1 MILTRSP
8 LRISLGGGGTD
19 LPSYYRKAGGFL
31 IAAAIQQYIYVSLHR
46 TFVEDFIL
54 KYSEMER
61 VQDTEEVRHPIVR
74 EALKLLDVDP
84 AHLEITSFADIPAGT
99 GLGSSGTFTCALLH
113 ALHEHAGIHMT
124 RSELA
129 EQACRIEIEKLN
141 EPSGKQDQYISVFGG
156 ITQFTFRE
164 DDAVDVEPLPLSV
177 SQRLDLED
185 SLVMFFT
192 GYSRRAS
199 DILAEQDK
207 NTKNSNSTMIQNLN
221 RVKEIGYES
230 KKALLES
237 RIEDFGHL
245 MHEHWLRKKQRSSRM
260 VNQSINDAYDVA
272 MSNGALGGKLIG
284 AGGGGFLLFV
294 TTDKKRTRHAMADLG
309 LREVPVRF
317 DYAGTQTMIGRS

>member
-19 LPSYYRKAGGFL
+19 LPSYYRERGGFL
-31 IAAAIQQYIYVSLHR
+31 IAGAIQQYIYVSLHR

-61 VQDTEEVRHPIVR
+61 VSSADQVRHPIVR
-74 EALKLLDVDP
+74 EALKMLAVDP
-84 AHLEITSFADIPAGT
+84 SHLEITSFADIPAGT
-99 GLGSSGTFTCALLH
+99 GLGSSGTFTCSLLH
-113 ALHEHAGIHMT
+113 ALHEYQGIQLS
-124 RSELA
+124 RGELA
-129 EQACRIEIEKLN
+129 EQACSIEIDRLK

-156 ITQFTFRE
+156 LTAFTFHP
-164 DDAVDVEPLPLSV
+164 DGKVDVELLNLSGT
-177 SQRLDLED
+177 QRYDLED

-199 DILAEQDK
+199 TILSEQDTG
-207 NTKNSNSTMIQNLN
+207 TKNVDAAMLANLD

-230 KKALLES
+230 KRAIEES
-237 RIEDFGHL
+237 RIDDFGQL
-245 MHEHWLRKKQRSSRM
+245 MHEHWQRKKERSAQM
-260 VNQSINDAYDVA
+260 ANADINDAYDLA
-272 MSNGALGGKLIG
+272 MANGAIGGKLIG

-294 TTDKKRTRHAMADLG
+294 TTDKRRTRQALTERG

-317 DYAGTQTMIGRS
+317 DYAGTQTMIGRG